1 MKTENKCRWL
11 IWAIAIL
18 VVMNLTTLIT
28 VMYNRSQLSDNR
40 PGSITNLSMTESSSM
55 KYSGR
60 YFRDELDLSME
71 QMKKFSE
78 FNPEFRQAV
87 MSINRDMA
95 EKRHE
100 MLIEMAKNNCDT
112 TRLNVLSDSI
122 GYLHAA
128 LKKSTYKYY
137 INFKN
142 ICTQQQQKK
151 LEQLFGEM
159 FNSDIQMGQNGR
171 GGQRGQGAQGG
182 RRYGWRNKN

>member
-1 MKTENKCRWL
+1 MKTETKYRWM

-18 VVMNLTTLIT
+18 VVMNLTTIIT

-40 PGSITNLSMTESSSM
+40 PASVTNLGTTESSSM
-55 KYSGR
+55 KYTGR
-60 YFRDELDLSME
+60 FFRDELDLSME

-78 FNPEFRQAV
+78 FNPEFRHAV
-87 MSINRDMA
+87 IAINRDMA

-100 MLIEMAKNNCDT
+100 MLIEMANNNCDT

-137 INFKN
+137 MDFKI
-142 ICTQQQQKK
+142 ICNQQQQKK

-159 FNSDIQMGQNGR
+159 FNNDIQMGRNGR
-171 GGQRGQGAQGG
+171 GGQGG

>member
-1 MKTENKCRWL
+1 MKTENKCRWM
-11 IWAIAIL
+11 IWIIVIL
-18 VVMNLTTLIT
+18 VVMNLTTIIT
-28 VMYNRSQLSDNR
+28 IMYNRSHLPDQALISTSNQ
-40 PGSITNLSMTESSSM
+40 GMTDDTSM

-87 MSINRDMA
+87 LSINRAMA

-112 TRLNVLSDSI
+112 ISLNMLSDSI
-122 GYLHAA
+122 GDLHAA
-128 LKKSTYKYY
+128 LKKKTYTYY
-137 INFKN
+137 MDFKD
-142 ICTQQQQKK
+142 ICNQQQQKK

-159 FNSDIQMGQNGR
+159 FNSDLPMGQNGR
-171 GGQRGQGAQGG
+171 GSQRGQGG

>member
-1 MKTENKCRWL
+1 MRAENRGRWM

-18 VVMNLTTLIT
+18 VVMNLTTILT
-28 VMYNRSQLSDNR
+28 VVHNKRQLSDKG
-40 PGSITNLSMTESSSM
+40 PMPASDQGLSESASM

-60 YFRDELDLSME
+60 YFRDELNLSME

-78 FNPEFRQAV
+78 FNPEFRKGAMV
-87 MSINRDMA
+87 INRNMD

-112 TRLNVLSDSI
+112 NRLNVLSDSI

-128 LKKSTYKYY
+128 LKKSTYMYY
-137 INFKN
+137 LNFKN
-142 ICTQQQQKK
+142 ICDQQQQKK

-159 FNSDIQMGQNGR
+159 FNSDLQMGQNGKGGPGSQ
-171 GGQRGQGAQGG
+171 GGQVR